1 MLMKK
6 IIVLGSTGMLGHM
19 VLKVLTRNKEWDIQ
33 GASSK
38 DFNVEQFTETE
49 SPLQRRLGLL
59 TSNDYIINCIGVL
72 TGDDEEKMKKV
83 NAEFPHQLA
92 KSTSAKIIHMST
104 DGVFSGHHSPSPPP
118 LTPPTGGGDFS
129 PGSSP
134 LMGEVR
140 RGWQETYNED
150 SPCDAMDVYGRT
162 KSLGEVYAPN
172 VINIRTSII
181 GPSPY
186 KKKGLLEW
194 FLAQPEGA
202 TVRGFTNHIWNGVTT
217 LQFAQLCEKI
227 IREEAFGSLREESSV
242 FHFAPNKP
250 LTKYELL
257 ALFKEV
263 FEKNV
268 NVEPT
273 EDPRGKVERVLNTK
287 YEGLKKLFPHDMRM
301 EEALKQ
307 LSQFSP
313 P

>member
-118 LTPPTGGGDFS
+118 PPTPPPPPPSPNPSHRGRGIFAWFLPIDGGG
-129 PGSSP
+129 
-134 LMGEVR
+134 
-140 RGWQETYNED
+140 QE
-150 SPCDAMDVYGRT
+150 
-162 KSLGEVYAPN
+162 
-172 VINIRTSII
+172 
-181 GPSPY
+181 
-186 KKKGLLEW
+186 
-194 FLAQPEGA
+194 
-202 TVRGFTNHIWNGVTT
+202 GVARDI
-217 LQFAQLCEKI
+217 Q
-227 IREEAFGSLREESSV
+227 
-242 FHFAPNKP
+242 
-250 LTKYELL
+250 
-257 ALFKEV
+257 
-263 FEKNV
+263 
-268 NVEPT
+268 
-273 EDPRGKVERVLNTK
+273 
-287 YEGLKKLFPHDMRM
+287 
-301 EEALKQ
+301 
-307 LSQFSP
+307 
-313 P
+313 